1 MYIHIMYLYLIYS
14 YLCTIKLNIMEIG
27 KEIKQTKFKSE
38 YQKLLINIIFTSN
51 WLGAAHACSLK
62 TYGISPQ
69 QYNLMRIL
77 RGQHPKPATVNLLID
92 RMLDKNSNAS
102 RLVEK
107 LRLKKLVERATCPDD
122 RRAVNVI
129 ITDKGLDMLNEI
141 DQQDSNF
148 MKLLKKLDEQEA
160 GQLNSLL
167 DKLRG

>member
-1 MYIHIMYLYLIYS
+1 MYYKI
-14 YLCTIKLNIMEIG
+14 NVMEIG
-27 KEIKQTKFKSE
+27 KEIKQGKFKSE

-129 ITDKGLDMLNEI
+129 ITEKGLDMLNEI
-141 DQQDSNF
+141 DEQDSSF
-148 MKLLKKLDEQEA
+148 MKLLKNLDDQEA
-160 GQLNSLL
+160 AQLNSLL